1 MKTKTWYFK
10 SKKEAIDFFLW
21 ALAFRIPQIV
31 EILQPDKK
39 GKWKVKITKLEEE
52 KQ

>member
-1 MKTKTWYFK
+1 MKTKTWSFDNK
-10 SKKEAIDFFLW
+10 EEAIDFSLW

-39 GKWKVKITKLEEE
+39 GKWKVRITKLKEE
-52 KQ
+52 Q